1 MTTLLTE
8 RKLTTQKAIAEA
20 IAQEME
26 RDPAVFV
33 MGEDIGVYGGIFG
46 ATEGLLAKFGPQ
58 RVMDTPIS
66 ETGFIGAAVGA
77 AIAGM
82 RPIAELMFVD
92 FFGVCMDQIY
102 NNMAKVH
109 YFSGGNVKV
118 PMVLTTAVGGGYSDA
133 GQHSQTL
140 WGLFAH
146 LPGMKVVV
154 PSNPYD
160 AKGLMI
166 AAIRDDNPVLYMF
179 HKGVLG
185 LGWMTYNPRATG
197 TVPEE
202 SYVVPIGKAAVAREG
217 SDVTVATIGL
227 TVHRA
232 LDAADRLESDGISA
246 EVLDLRSLVP
256 LDREAILASVRK
268 THHLVVAD
276 EDYRSF
282 GMTGEVIT
290 TVVEGAFD
298 YLDTPPARVAIP
310 DVPIPYSRPLE
321 QFVLPDPDKIVKAA
335 KAVLGK

>member
-1 MTTLLTE
+1 VTTTTE
-8 RKLTTQKAIAEA
+8 RKLTTQKAIAEGIA
-20 IAQEME
+20 IEMQA
-26 RDPAVFV
+26 DDGVFV
-33 MGEDIGVYGGIFG
+33 MGEDVGTYGGIFG
-46 ATEGLLAKFGPQ
+46 ATEGLLDRFGPE
-58 RVMDTPIS
+58 RIIDTPIS

-77 AIAGM
+77 AINGM

-102 NNMAKVH
+102 NNMAKIH

-166 AAIRDDNPVLYMF
+166 AAIRDDNPVVYMF

-185 LGWMTYNPRATG
+185 LGWMTNNPRATG
-197 TVPEE
+197 AVPEGPYE
-202 SYVVPIGKAAVAREG
+202 VPIGKAAVAREG
-217 SDVTVATIGL
+217 TDLTIATIGL
-227 TVHRA
+227 SVHKA
-232 LDAADRLESDGISA
+232 LDAAEDLAGRGISA

-256 LDREAILASVRK
+256 LDREGIVASVEK
-268 THHLVVAD
+268 THRLLVVD
-276 EDYRSF
+276 EDYQSF
-282 GMTGEVIT
+282 GMSGEVIT
-290 TVVEGAFD
+290 TAIEGAFD
-298 YLDTPPARVAIP
+298 YLDAPPTRLATPDI
-310 DVPIPYSRPLE
+310 PIPYSHPLE
-321 QFVLPDPDKIVKAA
+321 TWALPSVERITEAA
-335 KAVLGK
+335 STLLVAG

>member
-1 MTTLLTE
+1 MATVETGTRLLT
-8 RKLTTQKAIAEA
+8 TSKAISEA

-26 RDPAVFV
+26 RDETVFV

-58 RVMDTPIS
+58 RVMDPPIS

-102 NNMAKVH
+102 NNMAKIH

-118 PMVLTTAVGGGYSDA
+118 PMVLMMAVGGGYSDA

-140 WGLFAH
+140 WGTFAH

-160 AKGLMI
+160 AKGLMT
-166 AAIRDDNPVLYMF
+166 AAIRDDNPVIYMF

-185 LGWMTYNPRATG
+185 LGWMTNNPRATG
-197 TVPEE
+197 VVPTEAYE
-202 SYVVPIGKAAVAREG
+202 VPIGEAAIAREG
-217 SDVTVATIGL
+217 DDLTLVTVGL
-227 TVHRA
+227 SVHRA
-232 LDAADRLESDGISA
+232 LDAAEMLEDKGISA
-246 EVLDLRSLVP
+246 EVL
-256 LDREAILASVRK
+256 
-268 THHLVVAD
+268 
-276 EDYRSF
+276 
-282 GMTGEVIT
+282 
-290 TVVEGAFD
+290 
-298 YLDTPPARVAIP
+298 
-310 DVPIPYSRPLE
+310 
-321 QFVLPDPDKIVKAA
+321 
-335 KAVLGK
+335 

>member
-1 MTTLLTE
+1 MTITTD

-20 IAQEME
+20 IALEME
-26 RDPAVFV
+26 ADDTVLV

-46 ATEGLLAKFGPQ
+46 STEGLLDRFGPE

-77 AIAGM
+77 AVNGL

-102 NNMAKVH
+102 NNMAKIH

-118 PMVLTTAVGGGYSDA
+118 PMVLMTAVGGGYSDA

-140 WGLFAH
+140 WGTFAH

-160 AKGLMI
+160 AKGLMTS
-166 AAIRDDNPVLYMF
+166 AIRDDNPVLYMF

-185 LGWMTYNPRATG
+185 LGWMTNNPRATG
-197 TVPEE
+197 AVPSE
-202 SYVVPIGKAAVAREG
+202 SYEVPIGEAAIAREG
-217 SDVTVATIGL
+217 DDLTVVTVGL
-227 TVHRA
+227 SVHRA
-232 LDAADRLESDGISA
+232 LDAAEMLEDKGISA

-256 LDREAILASVRK
+256 LDRDKIAESVGK
-268 THHLVVAD
+268 THRLLVVD
-276 EDYRSF
+276 EDYQSF
-282 GMTGEVIT
+282 GMTGEVIA
-290 TVVEGAFD
+290 TVAERAFD
-298 YLDTPPARVAIP
+298 HLDAPPMRVATP
-310 DVPIPYSRPLE
+310 DTPIPYSRPLE
-321 QFVLPDPDKIVKAA
+321 QFALPSAERIVEAA
-335 KAVLGK
+335 QQLVSA

>member
-1 MTTLLTE
+1 MTTMTE

-26 RDPAVFV
+26 RDDTVFAL
-33 MGEDIGVYGGIFG
+33 GEDIGVYGGIFG
-46 ATEGLLAKFGPQ
+46 ATEGLLEQFGAD
-58 RVMDTPIS
+58 RIMDTPIS
-66 ETGFIGAAVGA
+66 ETGFIGAAIGA
-77 AIAGM
+77 ATNGL

-102 NNMAKVH
+102 NNMAKIH

-118 PMVLTTAVGGGYSDA
+118 PMVLMTAAGGGYSDA

-140 WGLFAH
+140 WGTFAH

-166 AAIRDDNPVLYMF
+166 SAIRDDNPVLYIF

-185 LGWMTYNPRATG
+185 LGWMTNNPRATG
-197 TVPEE
+197 PVPEE
-202 SYVVPIGKAAVAREG
+202 AYTVPIGKAAVAREG
-217 SDVTVATIGL
+217 TDVTIATISL
-227 TVHRA
+227 SVHRA
-232 LDAADRLESDGISA
+232 LDAAEQLESDGISA

-256 LDREAILASVRK
+256 LDREAILDSVRK
-268 THHLVVAD
+268 THRLLVVD
-276 EDYRSF
+276 EDYQSF

-290 TVVEGAFD
+290 TAVEGAFD
-298 YLDTPPARVAIP
+298 YLDAPPARIAIP
-310 DVPIPYSRPLE
+310 DVPIPYARVLE
-321 QFVLPDPDKIVKAA
+321 QFVLPNADKIVAGVKSLLTA
-335 KAVLGK
+335 

>member
-1 MTTLLTE
+1 MTTTTTE

-20 IAQEME
+20 VAQEME
-26 RDPAVFV
+26 RDDTVFV

-46 ATEGLLAKFGPQ
+46 ATEGLLDRFGPE

-66 ETGFIGAAVGA
+66 ETGFIGAAIGA
-77 AIAGM
+77 AVNGL

-102 NNMAKVH
+102 NNMAKIH

-118 PMVLTTAVGGGYSDA
+118 PMVLTTAAGGGYSDA

-140 WGLFAH
+140 WGTFAH
-146 LPGMKVVV
+146 LPGMKVVI

-166 AAIRDDNPVLYMF
+166 SAIRDDNPVLYIF

-185 LGWMTYNPRATG
+185 LGWMTHNERATG
-197 TVPEE
+197 GVPEE
-202 SYVVPIGKAAVAREG
+202 PYTVPIGEAAVAREG
-217 SDVTVATIGL
+217 TDATVATVSL
-227 TVHRA
+227 SVHRA
-232 LDAADRLESDGISA
+232 LDAAEQLAEEGVSA

-256 LDREAILASVRK
+256 LDREAIVESVRK
-268 THHLVVAD
+268 THRLLVVD

-290 TVVEGAFD
+290 TAIEGAFD
-298 YLDTPPARVAIP
+298 YLDAPPQRIAIP

-321 QFVLPDPDKIVKAA
+321 EFVMPDAANIVAGVKSLLAA
-335 KAVLGK
+335 

>member
-1 MTTLLTE
+1 MTTMTD

-20 IAQEME
+20 ISQEMAVDE
-26 RDPAVFV
+26 SVFV
-33 MGEDIGVYGGIFG
+33 MGEDVGVYGGIFG
-46 ATEGLLAKFGPQ
+46 ATEGLLNTYGPD
-58 RVMDTPIS
+58 RVKDTPIS
-66 ETGFIGAAVGA
+66 ETAFIGAAVGA
-77 AIAGM
+77 AVNGL
-82 RPIAELMFVD
+82 RPVVELMFVD

-102 NNMAKVH
+102 NNMAKIH

-140 WGLFAH
+140 WGTFAH

-166 AAIRDDNPVLYMF
+166 AAIRDDNPVVYMF

-185 LGWMTYNPRATG
+185 LGWMVNNPRATG
-197 TVPEE
+197 AVPEE
-202 SYVVPIGKAAVAREG
+202 AYEVEIGKAAIAREG
-217 SDVTVATIGL
+217 TDLSIVTVGL
-227 TVHRA
+227 SVHKA
-232 LDAADRLESDGISA
+232 LDAAEHLASEGISA

-256 LDREAILASVRK
+256 LDREAIVASVQK
-268 THHLVVAD
+268 THRLMVVD
-276 EDYRSF
+276 EDYQSF

-298 YLDTPPARVAIP
+298 YLDAPPVRVATP
-310 DVPIPYSRPLE
+310 DTPIPYSHPLE
-321 QFVLPDPDKIVKAA
+321 TWALPSVDRIAA
-335 KAVLGK
+335 AARALVSG